1 MINSKQPSLGLE
13 ARSKR
18 RRQWLHLASWAGD
31 FAYPVEVVSR
41 GGSFSRV
48 KLLHQTRI
56 GRTTYPA
63 GTIKYRV
70 PNDAIAAHPNQSA
83 YVSQG
88 GGRFR
93 PKNSRRGASAKE
105 HAE

>member
-1 MINSKQPSLGLE
+1 MINGKQTSLGLN
-13 ARSKR
+13 APAKR
-18 RRQWLHLASWAGD
+18 GRQWLHLANWAGY
-31 FAYPVEVVSR
+31 FAYPVQVLSR
-41 GGSFSRV
+41 GACFSRV

-93 PKNSRRGASAKE
+93 PINSRRGASAKE
-105 HAE
+105 HAQ